1 MHLSIITIDTSLNF
15 VLLSNRALKLRSDK
29 SNHYRP
35 ISWEC
40 NTPYDPRN
48 KLTAKLST
56 VICSTTAFFYQG
68 VKPMGTPPAC
78 KEIFYLQSLS
88 RVKSVQVNKTSC
100 ITCCLMYIAEEA
112 KKNTGNKLGI
122 LGILKWL
129 TWALSRHGAVNT
141 IPLFSLLFST
151 AHSFPLLL
159 PSLSLSHHD
168 CLLFLFP
175 SFHFFFF
182 FSFCQLP
189 ALVGNK

>member
-1 MHLSIITIDTSLNF
+1 MHLSIITIETSLNF

-35 ISWEC
+35 ISREC
-40 NTPYDPRN
+40 NTPYNPRN

-56 VICSTTAFFYQG
+56 VICSTTAF
-68 VKPMGTPPAC
+68 
-78 KEIFYLQSLS
+78 FYLQSLS

-112 KKNTGNKLGI
+112 KKNIGNKLGI

-159 PSLSLSHHD
+159 PSLPLSHRD
-168 CLLFLFP
+168 CLLLLFP
-175 SFHFFFF
+175 SFRFFLFLF
-182 FSFCQLP
+182 VLP
-189 ALVGNK
+189 AACVGW